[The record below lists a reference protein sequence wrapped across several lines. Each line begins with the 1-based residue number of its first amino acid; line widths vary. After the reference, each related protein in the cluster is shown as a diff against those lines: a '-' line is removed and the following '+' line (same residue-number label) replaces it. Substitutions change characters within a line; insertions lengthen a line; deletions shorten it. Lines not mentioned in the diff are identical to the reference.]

1 MPESTKLSPELVR
14 LLGEDGFRARRKLA
28 IPLLTC
34 DPEGAPRAALLAL
47 SEIRALSPRRMAV
60 AVSSGSRTEAN
71 LIRRPGAT
79 LLLLDAGQSVSIRCE
94 AGKARVSTARPDRK
108 IFPLRVV
115 GVKEDEPLPGEQNVA
130 IASGPRFAGP
140 HADELFLPAL
150 FDELAAPAGRNEWVR
165 K

>member
-34 DPEGAPRAALLAL
+34 DPEGTPRAALLAF
-47 SEIRALSPRRMAV
+47 SEIRALSPRRMAAAV
-60 AVSSGSRTEAN
+60 ASGSRTEAN

-79 LLLLDAGQSVSIRCE
+79 ILVLDAGLSVSIRCE
-94 AGKARVSTARPDRK
+94 AGKAHVSIAQPDRK

-130 IASGPRFAGP
+130 IAAGPRFAGP
-140 HADELFLPAL
+140 RANEVFLPAL
-150 FDELAAPAGRNEWVR
+150 FEELAGPSGRGAGRG

>member
-1 MPESTKLSPELVR
+1 VPESKKLSSELVR

-34 DPEGAPRAALLAL
+34 DPEGTPRAALLAF
-47 SEIRALSPRRMAV
+47 SEIRAVSPRRIAV

-79 LLLLDAGQSVSIRCE
+79 LLLLDAGISVSIRCE
-94 AGKARVSTARPDRK
+94 AGKARVSAAQADRK

-115 GVKEDEPLPGEQNVA
+115 GVKEDEPLPGEQHVA

-140 HADELFLPAL
+140 RANDLFLPAL
-150 FDELAAPAGRNEWVR
+150 FEELAAPFPRDDRGER
-165 K
+165 

>member
-1 MPESTKLSPELVR
+1 VPESTKLSPGLVR

-34 DPEGAPRAALLAL
+34 DPEGIPRAALLAF
-47 SEIRALSPRRMAV
+47 SEIRALSSRRIAV

-79 LLLLDAGQSVSIRCE
+79 LLIFDAGTSVSIRCQ
-94 AGKARVSTARPDRK
+94 AGKARVSSAQPDRK

-115 GVKEDEPLPGEQNVA
+115 GVKEDEPLPGEQAVA
-130 IASGPRFAGP
+130 LANGPRFAGP
-140 HADELFLPAL
+140 RANDLFLPAL
-150 FDELAAPAGRNEWVR
+150 FDELGEPSRRDDWSGR
-165 K
+165 

>member
-1 MPESTKLSPELVR
+1 VPESSQLSPELVR
-14 LLGEDGFRARRKLA
+14 LLGEEGFRARRKLA

-34 DPEGAPRAALLAL
+34 DPEGIPRAALLCL
-47 SEIRALSPRRMAV
+47 SEIRALSARRLAV

-79 LLLLDAGQSVSIRCE
+79 LLLLDAGISVSIRAR
-94 AGKARVSTARPDRK
+94 AGKARVCLSQPDRK

-115 GVKEDEPLPGEQNVA
+115 GVKEDEPLPGEHAVA

-140 HADELFLPAL
+140 RSDALFSPAL
-150 FDELAAPAGRNEWVR
+150 FDELARP
-165 K
+165 

>member
-1 MPESTKLSPELVR
+1 MPESSKLSPELVR

-34 DPEGAPRAALLAL
+34 DPEGTPRAALLCF
-47 SEIRALSPRRMAV
+47 SEVRALSPRRLAV

-79 LLLLDAGQSVSIRCE
+79 LLLLDAGASISIRAR
-94 AGKARVSTARPDRK
+94 AGKARVSLSQPDRK

-115 GVKEDEPLPGEQNVA
+115 GVKEDEPLAGEQSVA
-130 IASGPRFAGP
+130 IANGPRFAGP
-140 HADELFLPAL
+140 RADSLFSPSL
-150 FDELAAPAGRNEWVR
+150 FDELARP
-165 K
+165 

>member
-1 MPESTKLSPELVR
+1 MPESTKLSSDLVR

-34 DPEGAPRAALLAL
+34 DPEGTPRATLLAF
-47 SEIRALSPRRMAV
+47 SEVRALSPRRMAV

-79 LLLLDAGQSVSIRCE
+79 LLLLDAGLALSIRCE
-94 AGKARVSTARPDRK
+94 AGKARVSAARPDRR

-115 GVKEDEPLPGEQNVA
+115 GVKEDRPLPGEQNVA

-140 HADELFLPAL
+140 NAGDLFHPAL
-150 FDELAAPAGRNEWVR
+150 FEELAAPPRRDEWTR

>member
-1 MPESTKLSPELVR
+1 VPESTKLSSELVR

-34 DPEGAPRAALLAL
+34 DPEGAPRAALLTL

-79 LLLLDAGQSVSIRCE
+79 LLLLDAGLSVSIRCE
-94 AGKARVSTARPDRK
+94 AGKARVSAVRPDRK

-140 HADELFLPAL
+140 HAEDMFSAPL
-150 FDELAAPAGRNEWVR
+150 FDELAAPSARDERAR